1 MRSLLAALVGCA
13 LTLASTTATVSA
25 QQEPPRRLDF
35 SQDTLDAPNES
46 LRRAQQPR
54 SSARNAFIRDQ
65 TILGLVVYGPAFAAT
80 VGDNGV
86 TATAGYLVMA
96 GGTFFAAAELSRRM
110 DITEARQ
117 LLSTR
122 MAVRSAASALYISA
136 SADSRASTNGAAT
149 LIGGLGGT
157 VMGLAVGKGLT
168 AGEAMATVFGH
179 DLAFASA
186 AAIAYAADPNV
197 ADERGLSDQMR
208 AVVLTASGLS
218 GYVLGRFYAGRAPY
232 NVTEGDVDA
241 LWIGT
246 AIGATAAGA
255 VIAESDPDDQT
266 TALSLLAGGLLGT
279 ALADRVIVRRYD
291 HTRAEGRL
299 LALGGAAGGLMGIGV
314 GVLVAGEADRGG
326 ALTLGL
332 GVVGA
337 SAGVVLTERYL
348 MPLAD
353 AGRQFGLGRLTIDPA
368 GLAAVAARAR
378 GTHSLVRF
386 TF

>member
-1 MRSLLAALVGCA
+1 MRSSLAAIVACA
-13 LTLASTTATVSA
+13 LTLASTTEPVAA

-46 LRRAQQPR
+46 LRRAQEPR

-110 DITEARQ
+110 DITEARH

-122 MAVRSAASALYISA
+122 MAIRSAASALYISA
-136 SADSRASTNGAAT
+136 SADSRAATNGAAA

-157 VMGLAVGKGLT
+157 AMGLAVGKGLT

-197 ADERGLSDQMR
+197 GDESGLSDQMR

-218 GYVLGRFYAGRAPY
+218 GYAVGRFYAGRAPY
-232 NVTEGDVDA
+232 NVTDGDVDA

-246 AIGATAAGA
+246 GIGAAAAGA
-255 VIAESDPDDQT
+255 VIAEGDPSDEA

-279 ALADRVIVRRYD
+279 VLADRVLVRRYD
-291 HTRAEGRL
+291 HTRGEGRL
-299 LALGGAAGGLMGIGV
+299 LALGGVAGGLMGIGV
-314 GVLVAGEADRGG
+314 GVLVAGEADRGE

-332 GVVGA
+332 GVAGA
-337 SAGVVLTERYL
+337 SAGVVLAERYI

-353 AGRQFGLGRLTIDPA
+353 AGRRFGLGRLTIDPA
-368 GLAAVAARAR
+368 GFAAVATRAR
-378 GTHSLVRF
+378 GMHSLLRF